1 MRSFIHKH
9 YHWII
14 VPVCCG
20 FSGVAAGL
28 AVNSMGV
35 FYLPVSKELGVGVG
49 DISFYLTIMNIVQG
63 LLSVL
68 VVRVMKRVPL
78 RLMLAVAAAVGTG
91 CYVLMSL
98 GTSVWHFYLVA
109 VLLGAAN
116 AFTGMIVGN
125 VVIENWFDKKMGT
138 AMAIFMALAG
148 VIGAVLSP
156 VFAALIESIGWRNVY
171 RIAAAIEVLL
181 LLPAILLVRLTPGEL
196 GLKKYGEG
204 EERAA
209 KKKTGILIPEEQK
222 FGMKSFGTVMLYLI
236 ACLASFTATISQH
249 LSGYG
254 ASIGRSPTFGAT
266 LISAS
271 MIGNIV
277 TKLAAGVLGDRLGAI
292 RSSVIIL
299 LTAGAGCLV
308 LGLLPFS
315 ADIVLYAAAF
325 ATGGFYAIT
334 GVSNLSMVKER
345 FRAVEFARIIAYMN
359 IARMVP
365 QAISHSAI
373 GYSYDIFGTYRP
385 AMLICAGIAVVCI
398 AASLAISRLRADEK
412 KGFAQTERRC

>member
-1 MRSFIHKH
+1 MRSFFSKH
-9 YHWII
+9 YHWVI
-14 VPVCCG
+14 VAVCCG

-28 AVNSMGV
+28 AVNCMGV

-63 LLSVL
+63 LLSAV

-78 RLMLAVAAAVGTG
+78 RLMLAIAAAVGTG
-91 CYVLMSL
+91 CYLLMSL

-125 VVIENWFDKKMGT
+125 VVIANWFDKKMGT
-138 AMAIFMALAG
+138 ATAIFMALAG

-156 VFAALIESIGWRNVY
+156 VFAALIESIGWRSVY
-171 RIAAAIEVLL
+171 RIAAAIEVIL

-196 GLKKYGEG
+196 GMKKYGEG
-204 EERAA
+204 EAPGPE
-209 KKKTGILIPEEQK
+209 KKIRIIALPEERK
-222 FGMKSFGTVMLYLI
+222 FGLRSLGTVMLYLI
-236 ACLASFTATISQH
+236 ACLVSFAATISQH
-249 LSGYG
+249 LSSY
-254 ASIGRSPTFGAT
+254 ASSIGKSPAFGAA

-277 TKLAAGVLGDRLGAI
+277 TKLAAGVIGDRLG
-292 RSSVIIL
+292 SVRATVILL
-299 LTAGAGCLV
+299 LTAGSGCLV
-308 LGLLPFS
+308 LGLMSGS
-315 ADIVLYAAAF
+315 ADIVLYTAAF
-325 ATGGFYAIT
+325 ATGGFYAVT

-345 FRAVEFARIIAYMN
+345 FRAAEFARIVAYMN

-365 QAISHSAI
+365 QAVSHSAI
-373 GYSYDIFGTYRP
+373 GYSFDIFGSYRP
-385 AMLICAGIAVVCI
+385 AMLLCVGIAAAGI
-398 AASLAISRLRADEK
+398 AASLLIARLKAGDK
-412 KGFAQTERRC
+412 